1 MTMMRRMRSP
11 VLGTVLV
18 LSLAACSAT
27 PKRPAAHWVGAWGFP
42 AMPFPPPPGATG
54 SAGRTPPP
62 VDDFQGVTV
71 RQVVRIA
78 APASRIRLRLS
89 NEFGGV
95 PLRLGSVHLAM
106 VAEDGTT
113 QPLTDHVVTFSG
125 HPTMTIPAGAPVLSD
140 ALDWDLGGFTRV
152 AVSIFLPEN
161 TVPPAHRV
169 SEYVSSPGDF
179 TAAAQLPGATL
190 VRSGALVSGVEIV
203 SSTANR
209 TVVTFGDSITEG
221 FGSTVNAF
229 RGWPDRL
236 AERLA
241 ANPSTHAWSVVDAG
255 INSNRLLHNNP
266 GAGALARFDRDVL
279 SVPGVAMVMVLE
291 GINDIGYSQTTP
303 SEAAS
308 AEDIIGAYRQLI
320 ARAHGHGLRIVGC
333 TIMPFEGSHYYD
345 QHGEQMRQEV
355 NQWIR
360 TAGNFDAVVDFDAAL
375 RDPLHPNRVTP
386 RWQRGDQLH
395 PNDDGYEAMA
405 EAIDLKL
412 FLPTPPSA
420 AHR

>member
-1 MTMMRRMRSP
+1 
-11 VLGTVLV
+11 
-18 LSLAACSAT
+18 
-27 PKRPAAHWVGAWGFP
+27 
-42 AMPFPPPPGATG
+42 
-54 SAGRTPPP
+54 
-62 VDDFQGVTV
+62 
-71 RQVVRIA
+71 
-78 APASRIRLRLS
+78 
-89 NEFGGV
+89 
-95 PLRLGSVHLAM
+95 
-106 VAEDGTT
+106 
-113 QPLTDHVVTFSG
+113 
-125 HPTMTIPAGAPVLSD
+125 
-140 ALDWDLGGFTRV
+140 
-152 AVSIFLPEN
+152 
-161 TVPPAHRV
+161 V
-169 SEYVSSPGDF
+169 SEYVSTSGNF

-190 VRSGALVSGVEIV
+190 VRSGALVSGVEII

-241 ANPSTHAWSVVDAG
+241 ANPTTRAWSVVDA
-255 INSNRLLHNNP
+255 
-266 GAGALARFDRDVL
+266 
-279 SVPGVAMVMVLE
+279 

-303 SEAAS
+303 SEAVS
-308 AEDIIGAYRQLI
+308 AEDIIDAYRQLI

-395 PNDDGYEAMA
+395 PNDDGYAAMA

-412 FLPTPPSA
+412 FPPTPPSA
-420 AHR
+420 AHPSH